1 MSLSPTAPLSRSTL
15 LAFASPAFVIALPTI
30 PVYLYLPTMY
40 GVDMGLGLAA
50 TGALLLLARLFDTVT
65 DPLIGYVSDRWP
77 VHGLR
82 RKPWILIG
90 AGLAGLGLVMLLDP
104 PPGADGFYLLTWSM
118 TLYAGWTMVAV
129 PYMA

>member
-65 DPLIGYVSDRWP
+65 DPLDRI
-77 VHGLR
+77 R
-82 RKPWILIG
+82 E
-90 AGLAGLGLVMLLDP
+90 
-104 PPGADGFYLLTWSM
+104 
-118 TLYAGWTMVAV
+118 
-129 PYMA
+129 